1 MVLLVAGKVLC
12 TFLVLYSTQASQRL
26 DLVYTVSFPKPATH
40 LYEVTM
46 EVGNVRAG
54 ILNLQMPVWTPGS
67 YLVREYAR
75 HVQDFEARDES
86 GRNLNW
92 TKVDKATWRIDLG
105 ASSAHARR
113 VVARY
118 RVYANELT
126 VRTSHLDASH
136 AYFNPAS
143 LLMYVRNATDNPLR
157 LKIEAPQSWKIT
169 SPLSLSADSA
179 GYYHAPNYDILVDSP
194 HEVGT
199 HRQLEFNVLGKPHR
213 IAIWGETKLDE
224 KKLIDDVTKI
234 VEQAAKIFGGLP
246 YEHYTFIA
254 HLQPGIGGG
263 LEHLNS
269 TSIQANGARLST
281 RRGYTGFLG
290 LIAHEYFHLWNV
302 KRIRPQSLGPFDY
315 QKENYSRVLWLA
327 EGVTDYYAN
336 QLLRRANLI
345 SPAEYL
351 EEHARSIQSYET
363 TPGRFEQS
371 AEAASLDSW
380 IKLYRPDE
388 NSPNTALS
396 YYLKG
401 ELIGWLLDF
410 EIRTR
415 TDGKRTLDDVMRY
428 LYDNYAKR
436 GVGFPE
442 SELKKAFETVAG
454 GDLTEFFARYVSGT
468 SEIDFDAYLSRAAL
482 QLKRSYSTGGSTRPE
497 QDPPRG
503 ETAQS
508 ENGVAPG
515 WLGVRTRSQ
524 GDRVVIS
531 NVISGSAGYE
541 AGLNAGDEIAA
552 IDGVRITESGLGERL
567 AGVREGD
574 QVTVTV
580 FRRERMMNISFKVDR
595 KPYDRYTISV
605 PKNASPGQRRL
616 RQAWLLDEK
625 AMAAP

>member
-1 MVLLVAGKVLC
+1 MLVAVAKVLC
-12 TFLVLYSTQASQRL
+12 AVFFLYATQAGQKL
-26 DLVYTVSFPKPATH
+26 DIAYTVSFPKPATH
-40 LYEVTM
+40 LYDVTM
-46 EVGNVRAG
+46 QVGNFRG
-54 ILNLQMPVWTPGS
+54 GTLDIQMPVWTPGS

-92 TKVDKATWRIDLG
+92 TKVDKATWRIDLA
-105 ASSAHARR
+105 ASAAQTRK
-113 VVARY
+113 VTARY

-126 VRTSHLDASH
+126 VRTSHLDVSH

-143 LLMYVRNATDNPLR
+143 LLMYVRNATDNPVR
-157 LKIEAPQSWKIT
+157 LKVEAPPSWKIT

-194 HEVGT
+194 HEIGT

-224 KKLIDDVTKI
+224 KTLIGDVSKI

-246 YEHYTFIA
+246 YEHYTFIV
-254 HLQPGIGGG
+254 HVQPGIGGG
-263 LEHLNS
+263 IEHLNS
-269 TSIQANGARLST
+269 TSIQLNGARLSS
-281 RRGYTGFLG
+281 RRGYAGFLG

-315 QKENYSRVLWLA
+315 QKENYSRTLWMA
-327 EGVTDYYAN
+327 EGVTDYYGS

-345 SPAEYL
+345 SSAEYL
-351 EEHARSIQSYET
+351 EELARSIQSYET

-380 IKLYRPDE
+380 IKHYRPDE

-410 EIRTR
+410 EIRKR
-415 TDGKRTLDDVMRY
+415 TEGKRTLDDVMRY
-428 LYDNYAKR
+428 LYDNYAKK

-442 SELKKAFETVAG
+442 NELKKAFEIIAG
-454 GDLTEFFARYVSGT
+454 GDLTEFFSRYVSGT
-468 SEIDFDAYLSRAAL
+468 AEIDFDAYLSRAAL

-497 QDPPRG
+497 PDPSQG
-503 ETAQS
+503 ETS
-508 ENGVAPG
+508 PGESKVVPG
-515 WLGVRTRSQ
+515 WLGVRTRPQ
-524 GDRVVIS
+524 GDRVVVS
-531 NVISGSAGYE
+531 NVIAGSAGYE

-552 IDGVRITESGLGERL
+552 IDGVRVTEVVLTERL
-567 AGVREGD
+567 AGLREGD
-574 QVTVTV
+574 QVNVTV
-580 FRRERMMNISFKVDR
+580 FRRDRMMNISFKVDR
-595 KPYDRYTISV
+595 KPYDRYTISML
-605 PKNASPGQRRL
+605 KNASPAQLKL
-616 RQAWLLDEK
+616 RQAWLQDER